1 MPNATPVTIVRA
13 IANPT
18 TRTSMDGVS
27 AIGNAVGTRRER
39 IGRVAAAS
47 ARPSTPP
54 VPVTTRLSVSS
65 CRSTRSRPAPSAMRT
80 AISRRRTIARAS
92 RRLVRFAHAIN
103 STHTAAPNSATSS
116 VRLCCDTPSRRRI
129 TLTPVCSFSSDTA
142 VAAGRP
148 AWTSRSAPRRRRH
161 HVATGQFPADSCG
174 CDRRSRRNEAHRR
187 PELGATAGEVEVAR
201 HDANDGVDLPV
212 EAHGAPHDRR
222 ITTELLL
229 PERIAHQCRRWRA
242 IDVVRRRE
250 RPADHRAHGKR
261 GENIGGHGRPLQTER
276 LPRAD
281 QIHREP
287 AIGAERFERGR
298 HLFQV
303 AVVGRRELH
312 ARKARTLFREP
323 HQTIG
328 LRKRQRSNQHEIGER
343 ERCGRR
349 ADAKRDDGD
358 RGQGKRRRAAQ
369 RPQRVA
375 QVLPEDVPV
384 DAGGID
390 AGISDH
396 AQPQRGHAE
405 RGSRV
410 SPFARKTVAISR
422 PYSLRNDAG

>member
-1 MPNATPVTIVRA
+1 MPQH
-13 IANPT
+13 
-18 TRTSMDGVS
+18 SF
-27 AIGNAVGTRRER
+27 
-39 IGRVAAAS
+39 AAS
-47 ARPSTPP
+47 AERDADGHLP
-54 VPVTTRLSVSS
+54 
-65 CRSTRSRPAPSAMRT
+65 PSADRAGEQEAGQVRARDQQHAHGRAEQRDEQRT
-80 AISRRRTIARAS
+80 ALGR
-92 RRLVRFAHAIN
+92 H
-103 STHTAAPNSATSS
+103 
-116 VRLCCDTPSRRRI
+116 
-129 TLTPVCSFSSDTA
+129 A
-142 VAAGRP
+142 VAQADHADAGLFVLFRILLLQP
-148 AWTSRSAPRRRRH
+148 AGQQGHLGPRRVDGDITSQPCNSLQIVV
-161 HVATGQFPADSCG
+161 VAIDEVGG
-174 CDRRSRRNEAHRR
+174 NEAHRR

-229 PERIAHQCRRWRA
+229 PERIAHKCRRWRA

-250 RPADHRAHGKR
+250 RPAHHRAHGKR

-384 DAGGID
+384 DAGGSD

-410 SPFARKTVAISR
+410 SPFARKNGRHLAAVLVAE
-422 PYSLRNDAG
+422 